1 MLHTLHTL
9 LTPTWFHEGQHLV
22 TFSLIFSRLGK
33 RKIWEKMLVLIFT
46 YFPRTF
52 FPLTF
57 LPKYTMKTHLHSF
70 SLFFSFTFFEA
81 KLGLRSIK
89 CVLVW
94 NWLAWSL
101 MRRFKFWLLVIL
113 VTLVFTR
120 VWKQFSLN
128 KLYEILGLVNK
139 MKMRLLSFQ
148 IKTFMGGES
157 QGVILVWG
165 PNLSFLLSL

>member
-33 RKIWEKMLVLIFT
+33 RKIWEKMLALIFT
-46 YFPRTF
+46 YVPRTF
-52 FPLTF
+52 FPFTF

-81 KLGLRSIK
+81 KLDLRSIR

-94 NWLAWSL
+94 N
-101 MRRFKFWLLVIL
+101 RLLVIL
-113 VTLVFTR
+113 ITLVFTR

-157 QGVILVWG
+157 QAVILVWG